1 MVCVVALGSSPLPF
15 VSFLLFVLFNVFS
28 HCLHR
33 SLHHKHTNV
42 HKHQHIRTRTHK
54 NIHTQ
59 KRIYSHTNTN
69 KHTHT
74 HTHTHTIDDLIQ
86 LSFDG
91 VMDMLGKIDKCT
103 ANVDPDEFV
112 RISLSFKI
120 KPSLLARLRADFASS
135 KE

>member
-1 MVCVVALGSSPLPF
+1 MYFRTACT
-15 VSFLLFVLFNVFS
+15 VLFI
-28 HCLHR
+28 
-33 SLHHKHTNV
+33 TNTQTYINTNTYA
-42 HKHQHIRTRTHK
+42 HAPTKTYTHK
-54 NIHTQ
+54 NEYTHT
-59 KRIYSHTNTN
+59 HT
-69 KHTHT
+69 HIHT